1 MILVTGCAGFI
12 GFHLANALLKQGAK
26 QGQLVVGID
35 NLNEYYDPALKQARL
50 KQLQNYLNFIFHK
63 LDMID
68 KAAVL
73 KLAQEHP
80 QITHIVHLAAQA
92 GVRYSLE
99 NPHAYVD
106 SNVTGQLNMLELC
119 RNLPGLQ
126 HFVYASTSS
135 VYGANTKMPFSVD
148 DRTDQPISLYAA
160 TKKACEL
167 MTHAYAHLFNI
178 PSTGLRFF
186 TVYGPWGRPDMAAF
200 IFAKAILEGSPIP
213 VFNGGNMR
221 RNFTYIDDI
230 VSGVLGCLTT
240 PPKGDMP
247 YALYNIG
254 NDQSEELMHFID
266 VLESQM
272 GKKGVRDML
281 PMQPG
286 DVKETIADIDA
297 TRRDFGF
304 EPKTNIEE
312 GLKNFVKWYKEYYT
326 QRISTAGQENKSRGT
341 ECIQTFCTKIA

>member
-12 GFHLANALLKQGAK
+12 GFHVSQNLLKQGK
-26 QGQLVVGID
+26 LVVGID
-35 NLNEYYDPALKQARL
+35 NLNEYYDPILKQARL
-50 KQLQNYLNFIFHK
+50 KQLQNYPNFTFYK
-63 LDMID
+63 LDISNS
-68 KAAVL
+68 VL
-73 KLAQEHP
+73 HLVNEHP

-99 NPHAYVD
+99 NPQAYVD

-119 RNLPGLQ
+119 RNLPELE
-126 HFVYASTSS
+126 HFVYASSSS

-148 DRTDQPISLYAA
+148 DRTDSPISLYAA
-160 TKKACEL
+160 TKKSCEL
-167 MTHAYAHLFNI
+167 MTYAYTYLFKI

-186 TVYGPWGRPDMAAF
+186 TVYGPWGRPDMSAF
-200 IFAKAILEGSPIP
+200 IFANAIINDKPMP
-213 VFNGGNMR
+213 VFNGGKMR

-230 VSGVLGCLTT
+230 VSGILGCLSS
-240 PPKGDMP
+240 PPKNEIP

-254 NDQSEELMHFID
+254 NDKSEDLMHFID
-266 VLESQM
+266 VLEGHI

-286 DVKETIADIDA
+286 DVRETIADIDA

-304 EPKTNIEE
+304 EPKTNIEV
-312 GLKNFVKWYKEYYT
+312 GLKNFVEWYKEYYG
-326 QRISTAGQENKSRGT
+326 A
-341 ECIQTFCTKIA
+341 